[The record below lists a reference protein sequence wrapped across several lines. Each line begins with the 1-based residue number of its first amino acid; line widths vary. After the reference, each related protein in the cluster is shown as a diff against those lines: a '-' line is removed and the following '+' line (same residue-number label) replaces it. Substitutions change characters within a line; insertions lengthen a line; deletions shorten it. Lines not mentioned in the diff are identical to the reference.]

1 MANNVKL
8 IYDLIQNDLKAKGWD
23 EVSIAEAIA
32 ECQRERQAT
41 GADDN
46 TICVKEMSYLSQESL
61 QKVAEK
67 MDNKKTKGNIF
78 VRLTD
83 WLVNLTKDYW
93 HLNWEA
99 KIGILFLIP
108 PILGVIIFILNF
120 MDADI
125 GFESFPESW
134 NCIYPSAWGSDSY
147 GDFYGY
153 GWAYGYAATP
163 AIPLYLG
170 LMAIAGAYLIKGN
183 LKKKK

>member
-1 MANNVKL
+1 MKSNVNL
-8 IYDLIQNDLKAKGWD
+8 IYALIQKDLKAEGWD

-61 QKVAEK
+61 QKIAEK
-67 MDNKKTKGNIF
+67 MDHKKTKGNIF
-78 VRLTD
+78 VRLKN
-83 WLVNLTKDYW
+83 WFVNLAKDYW

-99 KIGILFLIP
+99 KIGIIFLIP
-108 PILGVIIFILNF
+108 PIYGVIIFILNL
-120 MDADI
+120 MDAHI
-125 GFESFPESW
+125 GFEAFPESW
-134 NCIYPSAWGSDSY
+134 NCIYGS
-147 GDFYGY
+147 
-153 GWAYGYAATP
+153 WAYEYAATP

-183 LKKKK
+183 LKK